1 MFYTNQNNAALTERH
16 VSCGRISFSVMR
28 HVCSYTC
35 PANRFRNSI
44 HLALPTSSIQSTVF
58 IWVHIFLFRM

>member
-1 MFYTNQNNAALTERH
+1 MSYMNQNNAALTKVH
-16 VSCGRISFSVMR
+16 FSCWRISFSAMR

-35 PANRFRNSI
+35 PANRFRNSTK
-44 HLALPTSSIQSTVF
+44 LAPPTSSIHSLVF